1 VNKTF
6 RITAANRDQVLPRIE
21 SFLKSCDVDAAVTI
35 KEYKATRSGQQN
47 RRLHKIIGL
56 CAKEAGYTIEEMKL
70 TFKTELLEPLEILKI
85 KGYRVPVYKSTAQ
98 MKIGEL
104 NEFMEGVE
112 NLAALWY
119 SVVLPAEIG

>member
-1 VNKTF
+1 VNKIF

-21 SFLKSCDVDAAVTI
+21 SFLKACDVDAAVTI

-47 RRLHKIIGL
+47 RRLHKIIGM

-98 MKIGEL
+98 MKVAEL
-104 NEFMEGVE
+104 NQFMEGVE

-119 SVVLPAEIG
+119 SVVLPAEI

>member
-1 VNKTF
+1 VNKIF
-6 RITAANRDQVLPRIE
+6 RVTPANRDQVQPRLE
-21 SFLKSCDVDAAVTI
+21 SFLRSCDVDITVTV

-47 RRLHKIIGL
+47 RRLHKIIDM

-70 TFKTELLEPLEILKI
+70 TFKTELLEPIEILKV
-85 KGYRVPVYKSTAQ
+85 KGYRVPIYQSTAK
-98 MKIGEL
+98 MKVGVL

-119 SVVLPAEIG
+119 NVVLPAEIG

>member
-1 VNKTF
+1 VTKTF
-6 RITAANRDQVLPRIE
+6 RTTQANQGDVLPRIE
-21 SFLKSCDVDAAVTI
+21 SFLRACDAAMIVTV
-35 KEYKATRSGQQN
+35 KKYKATRSGQQN
-47 RRLHKIIGL
+47 RRLHKIIGM

-98 MKIGEL
+98 MKVAEL
-104 NEFMEGVE
+104 NSFMEGVE

-119 SVVLPAEIG
+119 SVVLPAEM